1 MRLKP
6 ALALLCALAFPL
18 SDALAAGLVPI
29 EWSAGGRFAKEL
41 TVPAGKFAE
50 ACGKLP
56 AGAKVEWSFEAGA
69 PMDFNIHFHEG
80 KEVRFPAQAK
90 AIAKSAGTLDAQGE
104 QDYCWMWTNTSKAE
118 AVLKLQLEH
127 RSLK

>member
-6 ALALLCALAFPL
+6 ALALLCALACPL

-29 EWSAGGRFAKEL
+29 EWPADGRFAKEL

-56 AGAKVEWSFEAGA
+56 AGARVDWSFEAGA

-80 KEVRFPAQAK
+80 KEVRFPAKAS
-90 AIAKSAGTLDAQGE
+90 AIAKSAGTLDAQVE
-104 QDYCWMWTNTSKAE
+104 QDYCWMWTNTSAAE
-118 AVLKLQLEH
+118 ATLKLRLER
-127 RSLK
+127 RSVK